1 MAKPLANGV
10 PIGAIM
16 TNKEVAEMIKLGKRS
31 IQAALSSLGQLV

>member
-16 TNKEVAEMIKLGKRS
+16 TNQKVGDMIKLGK
-31 IQAALSSLGQLV
+31 IYLNSLDDAY